1 MHLDSFL
8 KSRLDL
14 ALSLSTM
21 RFWRCHSL
29 QLKFSSRWPCS
40 RKLATLVQTLEK
52 FSEGYEGGEGRQAGS
67 APSMSSSENQHR

>member
-1 MHLDSFL
+1 MHFDSFL

-14 ALSLSTM
+14 ALSVSTM

-40 RKLATLVQTLEK
+40 KKLATFVHTLEN
-52 FSEGYEGGEGRQAGS
+52 FSMG
-67 APSMSSSENQHR
+67 

>member
-1 MHLDSFL
+1 MWTKTHLPFSLSSLSLMHFDSFL
-8 KSRLDL
+8 KSRLDF

-40 RKLATLVQTLEK
+40 KKLATFVHTLEN
-52 FSEGYEGGEGRQAGS
+52 FSRC
-67 APSMSSSENQHR
+67 